1 MAATS
6 TSSQQSRYWCFTL
19 NNPQPEEDPN
29 SWGGSFCIWQ
39 LERGEE
45 GTLHYQGYI
54 VFKNNKRF
62 VALKAINPR
71 AHWEPRRGTHEQ
83 AVHYSTKPHL
93 GCSCVHCAKCTPE
106 SRVDGPWTHGEIPK
120 QGKRSDLLLLKERLD
135 TGVSVKDIWADPE
148 TFPIVSKYDRVPS
161 LYRLATVPQR
171 RFKTHVLVLYGPP
184 GLGKSYFPAT
194 VYPDAYYKNN
204 TEWWDGYEHQKVVVL
219 DDFHSSWFPFTFLLQ
234 LLDRYPLNV
243 QVKGGTI
250 PFNSKLIIIT
260 TNRSPRSWYRPEHH
274 PYSALE
280 RRLTT
285 IYRFQKEGYPVL
297 EKGKPIKFD
306 WSRCFEIL
314 PDEDFNYDED
324 IDEIH
329 SREPPPFE
337 TIHPSSVVFDDN
349 EYLDYED
356 GERVLRPSYPI
367 NPAAPKRFRS

>member
-6 TSSQQSRYWCFTL
+6 SLQGRYWCFTL

-29 SWGGSFCIWQ
+29 TWGGSFCIWQ

-45 GTLHYQGYI
+45 GTPHYQGYI
-54 VFKNNKRF
+54 IFKGNKRF
-62 VALKAINPR
+62 NAIKAINPR
-71 AHWEPRRGTHEQ
+71 AHWDIRRGTHQQ
-83 AVHYSTKPHL
+83 AVDY
-93 GCSCVHCAKCTPE
+93 CSKTDT
-106 SRVDGPWTHGEIPK
+106 RIDGPWTHGEAPK
-120 QGKRSDLLLLKERLD
+120 QGKRSDLLLLKEQLD
-135 TGVSVKDIWADPE
+135 AGVSVKELWANPE
-148 TFPIVSKYDRVPS
+148 TFHIVSKYDRVPS

-171 RFKTHVLVLYGPP
+171 RFKTHVLVLHGPP

-243 QVKGGTI
+243 QVKGGTV

-260 TNRSPRSWYRPEHH
+260 SNRSPRVWYRPDDH
-274 PYSALE
+274 PYEALE

-285 IYRFQKEGYPVL
+285 IYRFRSDGYPVL

-306 WSRCFEIL
+306 WSRCFEI
-314 PDEDFNYDED
+314 PVDEDFNYDED
-324 IDEIH
+324 IDDLH
-329 SREPPPFE
+329 AQDPPPFD
-337 TIHPSSVVFDDN
+337 TLRVPSLPVYDDIV
-349 EYLDYED
+349 DYED
-356 GERVLRPSYPI
+356 GQRVLRPNFPP
-367 NPAAPKRFRS
+367 NPAAPDFRDTKRYRK